1 MWSKEK
7 DRIRC
12 LTELAAKNSDYKDE
26 YVKENSRYWYW
37 TRTPSPS
44 ISCNVCNVYSDG
56 SIYIYDYA
64 YYGSNGVLPALY
76 LKSDICKSGEG
87 SKNNPYIV

>member
-26 YVKENSRYWYW
+26 YVKENGKYWYY
-37 TRTPSPS
+37 TRTSLPSYS
-44 ISCNVCNVYSDG
+44 YHVYFASDDG
-56 SIYIYDYA
+56 SIHDCSA
-64 YYGSNGVLPALY
+64 CYGLNGVLPALY